1 MLLLEVRQ
9 LELSIGP
16 RQILDVDQLKIYKR
30 DRIGIVGAN
39 GAGKSTLIKLLAGV
53 LQPDAGLVQTYA
65 RTAYIPQD
73 DEPPSDDE
81 GSSAWYKD
89 FGVPEEEAMGWSG
102 GERVRWKI
110 AHALSEQAELLLA
123 DEPTANLD
131 LEGIRLL
138 EEALLH
144 YEGAIV
150 VISHDRILLD
160 RLCSKIWEVEDAR
173 VQEYTGNYSEYVRL
187 KQLQLRHAEEAHE
200 AYTKEKKRLLEAIQG
215 QKNRAETMRKTPKR
229 MGNSEARL
237 HKRKVNE
244 KKQKLEGKSK
254 ALESRL
260 NQLEVKHKPRK
271 RDTARMDIEADPFYG
286 KVVVSCEHAE
296 LRAGDKLLVSDTT
309 FQIHRGDKVA
319 LIGPN
324 GSGKTTLLRAML
336 SKHQA
341 FTWSKAARIGFF
353 TQDRQ
358 DLQSNV
364 SVLDNVLPHG
374 GTQDEVRRARHTL
387 ARLLID
393 EEAQRKPVHVLSGGE
408 QVKVSMAKL
417 LLSQANVLILDEP
430 TNFLDLPALEA
441 LQAMLDEYEGTLLFV
456 SHDRAFTDELA
467 TKVLWIEDMQLR
479 EYPGNASEAASRQKK
494 AEHPVS
500 RDVTEEIMLQELKVN
515 ELLARLST
523 AQPGSEDKDALE
535 VDYLQAC
542 RKLREMK
549 QRS

>member
-1 MLLLEVRQ
+1 MLLVEVKQ

-16 RQILDVDQLKIYKR
+16 RQIVDVDQLKIYKR

-73 DEPPSDDE
+73 DESTIEDE
-81 GSSAWYKD
+81 RSSAWYKD

-144 YEGAIV
+144 YDGAIV
-150 VISHDRILLD
+150 LISHDRILLD
-160 RLCSKIWEVEDAR
+160 RLCTKIWEVEDAH
-173 VQEYTGNYSEYVRL
+173 VQEFTGNYSEYVQL
-187 KQLQLRHAEEAHE
+187 KQLQLKHAEEAYE
-200 AYTKEKKRLLEAIQG
+200 AYTKEKKRLVEAIQG
-215 QKNRAETMRKTPKR
+215 QKTKAETMRKTPKR

-254 ALESRL
+254 TIESRL
-260 NQLEVKHKPRK
+260 NQLEVQHKPRK
-271 RDTARMDIEADPFYG
+271 RDTARMDAEADPLYS
-286 KVVVSCEHAE
+286 KIVVSCEHVE
-296 LRAGDKLLVSDTT
+296 LRAGDKLLLADAT

-324 GSGKTTLLRAML
+324 GSGKTTLLNAML
-336 SKHQA
+336 NKHPA
-341 FTWSKAARIGFF
+341 FTWSKAARIGVF

-358 DLQSNV
+358 DLKPHL

-387 ARLLID
+387 ARLLFD

-441 LQAMLDEYEGTLLFV
+441 LQAMLVEYEGTLLFV

-467 TKVLWIEDMQLR
+467 TKVLWIEAMQLR
-479 EYPGNASEAASRQKK
+479 EYTGNASEASQRLEQVEEPEEREA
-494 AEHPVS
+494 
-500 RDVTEEIMLQELKVN
+500 TEALMLLELKVS

-523 AQPGSEDKDALE
+523 AAQQGSADLEALE
-535 VDYLQAC
+535 AEYVAAC
-542 RKLREMK
+542 RELREMK
-549 QRS
+549 RR